1 VVEADK
7 VYESGFVLF
16 PNGHSKS
23 QCKLDDIMK
32 NKFRTLGALSD
43 LSAETVDAW
52 LSNYLSTQNKDNKD
66 LRNFYNIKIKNSDG
80 E

>member
-1 VVEADK
+1 
-7 VYESGFVLF
+7 
-16 PNGHSKS
+16 
-23 QCKLDDIMK
+23 MK

-66 LRNFYNIKIKNSDG
+66 LRTFYNIKIKNADG